1 MVLYSPPINIIRY
14 ANGTL
19 IKLTASR
26 HEFVSY
32 DYNPETGEGTFQPES
47 IAITASLSGN
57 ISLREWQYSASGN
70 YQTLSGVSGVT
81 ISGNI
86 VTIAYDSALF
96 NQTDTV
102 TIRAVADDG
111 IHDDTVTISRIVD
124 PKIVYNK
131 TYTSIEQTN
140 DKIALI
146 ASQEQ
151 LAQLT
156 TEETFITRYSE
167 YVQEAGQ
174 FRQTVESSYATK
186 VYADGSASSAASTA
200 AAGAVTTANAYTD
213 GKLSDYSTTTQMR
226 TEISQ
231 SERDIMLSVSQTYAS
246 KTYAD
251 NAAGSAE
258 TAAITAANGYTDT
271 ATAGLA
277 TEGYADTAAS
287 GAETSAKGY
296 ADNKLESYSTT
307 REMNSAIQA
316 KADEINLSVQT
327 NYATKQEMTS
337 ATAGMFTLQT
347 PYTYS
352 DGNYKFEAK
361 VFQNSEDITGTIDD
375 GCVEWFKRS
384 ERYTD
389 QEYIKNGKTMEIA
402 DTSIGAGGTIV
413 CRLTVL
419 SEEFNLTTET
429 DAIIT
434 EEHGT
439 AISGVTE
446 VALLITETTLY
457 KKDYL
462 ADKFAEISVTE
473 DKISSE
479 ISRVETKFDAELD
492 GYVTTQQWASMT
504 QTVEGINTEVGKKV
518 GTNEII
524 SRINQSP
531 ERILLS
537 AEKIDL
543 EGAVTMDDLSAD
555 FAVLELIE
563 AGEIKAEKIDL
574 EDLFAQNITASGT
587 ITGLTLS
594 GATVEADEGYIGNW
608 IIDED
613 GFLRN
618 ESGTVFLSST
628 QEAAQKAGYPTDAY
642 IGINGF
648 LVDGDGNPYATKTY
662 SDVYNVFAKNGTDW
676 TGMTLQDVYKPI
688 IWSNSWQ
695 EAGQWNYE
703 LCVGDAD
710 NSTTE
715 GSAYFV
721 FRNGK
726 AYLHSGN
733 TDYNILTYFGRINTT
748 KQALEDFQDTVTEWC
763 DDADTHF
770 MNIDSDISDIQ
781 DDLSGKADRNAN
793 ETFSGLTV
801 TGTTASKTVRGNT
814 VVYDAAEIRTDSP
827 NTLSV
832 NQPAISGYT
841 APQKLYK
848 TSSSSKR
855 YKDHVSSVDF
865 EQAKKVLDIPVVNF
879 KYKDGYLAK
888 DDELNGKPM
897 PGLYAEDVEKLI
909 PEAVYHL
916 GGIGGEVENW
926 KERIILPLLLRVV
939 QEQQKE
945 INELKELIKGAN

>member
-32 DYNPETGEGTFQPES
+32 DYNPETGTGTFQPEA

-57 ISLREWQYSASGN
+57 ISLKEWQYSTSGS
-70 YQTLSGVSGVT
+70 YQALNGVTGVT

-102 TIRAVADDG
+102 TIRAIADDG

-277 TEGYADTAAS
+277 TEGYADTAA
-287 GAETSAKGY
+287 GNAERTAKGY
-296 ADNKLESYSTT
+296 ADTKLQSYSTT
-307 REMNSAIQA
+307 NEMNSAIQA
-316 KADEINLSVQT
+316 KADEIGLSVQQT
-327 NYATKQEMTS
+327 YATKQEMES
-337 ATAGMFTLQT
+337 ATEGMYTLET
-347 PYTYS
+347 PYDFDDGTYTFS
-352 DGNYKFEAK
+352 ARIFK
-361 VFQNSEDITGTIDD
+361 NSEEFTVDD
-375 GCVEWFKRS
+375 GQIEWFKRS
-384 ERYTD
+384 EDYTD
-389 QEYIKNGKTMEIA
+389 MEYIANGKNMTIA
-402 DTSIGAGGTIV
+402 DTAIGYGGTIV
-413 CRLTVL
+413 CRLSVL
-419 SEEFNLTTET
+419 SDEFNLTTET
-429 DAIIT
+429 DAAIT
-434 EEHGT
+434 EEHGET
-439 AISGVTE
+439 LGGVTE
-446 VALLITETTLY
+446 VALLTTETTLY

-462 ADKFAEISVTE
+462 KNKFAAITVTQ
-473 DKISSE
+473 DRITSE
-479 ISRVETKFDAELD
+479 VSRVETKFDNELQM
-492 GYVTTQQWASMT
+492 YVTTTQWSTMT
-504 QTVEGINTEVGKKV
+504 ETVEGIQTEVGRKV
-518 GTNEII
+518 GTDEII

-531 ERILLS
+531 ESVTIQAR
-537 AEKIDL
+537 KINL
-543 EGAVTMDDLSAD
+543 QGAVTAD
-555 FAVLELIE
+555 CIATGAVT
-563 AGEIKAEKIDL
+563 ADKIDSGAITTDKL
-574 EDLFAQNITASGT
+574 DAEAVTADKIDVTDLFAQDIEATGT
-587 ITGLTLS
+587 IS
-594 GATVEADEGYIGNW
+594 GATLVGADAEILRGQIGDW
-608 IIDED
+608 IIDEN

-618 ESGTVFLSST
+618 SDGSVILSPDSSGAPYISVDGFEVYPNGVTHAYRI
-628 QEAAQKAGYPTDAY
+628 EAYDGFYLPSGSLPGPGVDAY
-642 IGINGF
+642 ENVLWSSRGSVCVGSGNTYMEMY
-648 LVDGDGNPYATKTY
+648 DGDGAGIQA
-662 SDVYNVFAKNGTDW
+662 VINGE
-676 TGMTLQDVYKPI
+676 PI
-688 IWSNSWQ
+688 DLEQIVTNMNDI
-695 EAGQWNYE
+695 EDHE
-703 LCVGDAD
+703 D
-710 NSTTE
+710 
-715 GSAYFV
+715 
-721 FRNGK
+721 
-726 AYLHSGN
+726 
-733 TDYNILTYFGRINTT
+733 RI
-748 KQALEDFQDTVTEWC
+748 KALEDEEPTYPKDIKCDTIEA
-763 DDADTHF
+763 DDAV
-770 MNIDSDISDIQ
+770 SVYS
-781 DDLSGKADRNAN
+781 
-793 ETFSGLTV
+793 LTV
-801 TGTTASKTVRGNT
+801 LHDIDCTEIDATGHINGGNITGSDLYTKTGSTAGGSTAV
-814 VVYDAAEIRTDSP
+814 
-827 NTLSV
+827 
-832 NQPAISGYT
+832 ISSSGRV
-841 APQKLYK
+841 APS
-848 TSSSSKR
+848 SSSSKR
-855 YKDHVSSVDF
+855 YKIEKGYVDADK
-865 EQAKKVLDIPVVNF
+865 AKKLLDLPVIQF
-879 KYKDGYLAK
+879 QYKDGYIEK
-888 DDELNGKPM
+888 GDELEHRII
-897 PGLYAEDVEKLI
+897 PGFYAEDVENLI
-909 PEAVYHL
+909 PEAVFHKD
-916 GGIGGEVENW
+916 GKVENW
-926 KERIILPLLLRVV
+926 MERIILPLLLKLV

>member
-1 MVLYSPPINIIRY
+1 MAVLYSPPINIIRY
-14 ANGTL
+14 SNGTMVR
-19 IKLTASR
+19 LTASR

-32 DYNPETGEGTFQPES
+32 DYDPETQTGTFLPD
-47 IAITASLSGN
+47 AITVKATLSGA
-57 ISLREWQYSASGN
+57 LTLKEWQYSNSGDTFSKMEN
-70 YQTLSGVSGVT
+70 VEGVTVSGLSVV
-81 ISGNI
+81 ISP
-86 VTIAYDSALF
+86 DSALF
-96 NQTDTV
+96 RGSDTV
-102 TIRAVADDG
+102 TIRAVASDD

-151 LAQLT
+151 LAQLSE
-156 TEETFITRYSE
+156 EETFISRYSE
-167 YVQEAGQ
+167 YVQEAGR

-186 VYADGSASSAASTA
+186 TYADNSAGSAASSA
-200 AAGAVTTANAYTD
+200 AAGAVSTAKAYTD
-213 GKLSDYSTTTQMR
+213 GKLQDYSTTTQMQS
-226 TEISQ
+226 EISQ
-231 SERDIMLSVSQTYAS
+231 SERDILLSVSETYAS

-251 NAAGSAE
+251 TKAGAAQSAAVS
-258 TAAITAANGYTDT
+258 TAKGYTDQK
-271 ATAGLA
+271 TAGLA
-277 TEGYADTAAS
+277 TESYADNAAS
-287 GAETSAKGY
+287 GAETAAKGY

-375 GCVEWFKRS
+375 GCIEWFKRS

-479 ISRVETKFDAELD
+479 ISRVETKFDEELD
-492 GYVTTQQWASMT
+492 GYVTTQQWASME

-518 GTNEII
+518 GTDEII

-563 AGEIKAEKIDL
+563 AGEIKAVKIDL

-648 LVDGDGNPYATKTY
+648 LVDGDGNPYATNTY

-688 IWSNSWQ
+688 IWSNNWQ

-748 KQALEDFQDTVTEWC
+748 KQALEDAQD
-763 DDADTHF
+763 
-770 MNIDSDISDIQ
+770 DISDIQ

-793 ETFSGLTV
+793 ESFSGLTV

-945 INELKELIKGAN
+945 IDELKNLIKEVHT

>member
-1 MVLYSPPINIIRY
+1 MAVLYSPPINIIRY
-14 ANGTL
+14 SNGTMVR
-19 IKLTASR
+19 LTASR

-32 DYNPETGEGTFQPES
+32 DYDPETQTGTFLPD
-47 IAITASLSGN
+47 AITVKATMSGA
-57 ISLREWQYSASGN
+57 LTLKEWQYSNSGDTFSKMEN
-70 YQTLSGVSGVT
+70 VEGVTVSGLSVV
-81 ISGNI
+81 ISP
-86 VTIAYDSALF
+86 DSALF
-96 NQTDTV
+96 RGSDTV
-102 TIRAVADDG
+102 TIRAVASDD

-156 TEETFITRYSE
+156 EEETFISRYSE
-167 YVQEAGQ
+167 YVQEAGR

-186 VYADGSASSAASTA
+186 TYADNSAGTAASSAAEGAVSTA
-200 AAGAVTTANAYTD
+200 KAYTD
-213 GKLSDYSTTTQMR
+213 GKLQDYSTTTQMR

-231 SERDIMLSVSQTYAS
+231 SERDILLSVSQTYAS

-251 NAAGSAE
+251 DAAGNAE
-258 TAAITAANGYTDT
+258 RT
-271 ATAGLA
+271 
-277 TEGYADTAAS
+277 
-287 GAETSAKGY
+287 AKGY
-296 ADNKLESYSTT
+296 ADTKLQSYSTT
-307 REMNSAIQA
+307 REMNSAIQT
-316 KADEINLSVQT
+316 KADEINLSVRT

-429 DAIIT
+429 DSIIT

-479 ISRVETKFDAELD
+479 ISRVETKFDTELD

-518 GTNEII
+518 GTDEII

-555 FAVLELIE
+555 FAVIDLID
-563 AGEIKAEKIDL
+563 ANEITAEKIDL
-574 EDLFAQNITASGT
+574 EDLFAQNINASGT
-587 ITGLTLS
+587 ISGLTLN

-648 LVDGDGNPYATKTY
+648 LVDGDGNPYATNTY

-688 IWSNSWQ
+688 IWSNNWQ

-748 KQALEDFQDTVTEWC
+748 KQALEDAQD
-763 DDADTHF
+763 
-770 MNIDSDISDIQ
+770 DISDIQ

-832 NQPAISGYT
+832 NQPAISGFT

-897 PGLYAEDVEKLI
+897 PGFYAEDVEKLI

-945 INELKELIKGAN
+945 IDELKNLIKEVHT